1 MKFPD
6 DTGAANDYTF
16 CSFIPPYVLDHMAQ
30 SSDARIRRLAIDAI
44 ATASAIRAVRSML
57 RTMPAWA
64 ATPSPTFRRH
74 RLIYDAKNGGFNDLP
89 GRLVRAERDA
99 KNSDPPVNEAFSYSG
114 STYNFYR
121 KLFTRNSLDD
131 SGMSLISSVHL
142 GQGLNNAF
150 WTGEQMCYGDGD
162 GRIFI
167 RFTKSFDVVG
177 HELTHGVISHTCN
190 LVYSKEPGAL
200 NEHFADVFGSLVKQ
214 WSKRQTAAKADWLI
228 GADIM
233 GPETSAKSLRT
244 FKAEKAYENDPLL
257 GTDPQPKH
265 IRDKYTGSGDNGGVH
280 INSGIPNHAF
290 YLAAMEI
297 GGRAWERAGQIWY
310 KTMLKLNASS
320 NFTDMVELSTETA
333 ATLFGNGSK
342 EHKAIAKAWKSVGF

>member
-1 MKFPD
+1 MKFHD
-6 DTGAANDYTF
+6 ETGSRINHSF
-16 CSFIPPYVLDHMAQ
+16 CWFVPPYVLDRMAE
-30 SSDARIRRLAIDAI
+30 SSDSRVRRLAIDAI
-44 ATASAIRAVRSML
+44 ANASAIRAVRTTL
-57 RTMPAWA
+57 ATMPSWA
-64 ATPSPTFRRH
+64 ATPSLTFRKH
-74 RLIYDAKNGGFNDLP
+74 RLVYDVKNGSFDDLP
-89 GRLVRAERDA
+89 GRLVRGERDKKSA
-99 KNSDPPVNEAFSYSG
+99 DASVNEAFSYSG

-121 KLFTRNSLDD
+121 RIFNRNSLDD
-131 SGMSLISSVHL
+131 NGMTLISSVHL
-142 GQGLNNAF
+142 GQRLNNAF

-190 LVYSKEPGAL
+190 LVYSNESGAL

-214 WSKRQTAAKADWLI
+214 WSRRQTVTRADWLI

-244 FKAEKAYENDPLL
+244 FKAGKAYENDPLL

-265 IRDKYTGSGDNGGVH
+265 LDNKYTGSADRGGVH

-297 GGRAWERAGQIWY
+297 GGRAWNERDKSG
-310 KTMLKLNASS
+310 TRRCSS
-320 NFTDMVELSTETA
+320 
-333 ATLFGNGSK
+333 
-342 EHKAIAKAWKSVGF
+342 

>member
-1 MKFPD
+1 MKFRED
-6 DTGAANDYTF
+6 AGASTHYPF
-16 CSFIPPYVLDHMAQ
+16 CSFIPPYVLDRMAE
-30 SSDARIRRLAIDAI
+30 SSDARVRRLAIDAI
-44 ATASAIRAVRSML
+44 ANAAAIRAVRATL
-57 RTMPAWA
+57 ATMPSWA

-74 RLIYDAKNGGFNDLP
+74 RLVYDVKNGGFNELP
-89 GRLVRAERDA
+89 GRMARAERDKKKA
-99 KNSDPPVNEAFSYSG
+99 DPAVNEAYSYSG

-121 KLFTRNSLDD
+121 RIFNRNSLDD
-131 SGMSLISSVHL
+131 RGMSLISSVHL
-142 GQGLNNAF
+142 GLRLNNAF

-190 LVYSKEPGAL
+190 LVYSNEPGAL

-214 WSKRQTAAKADWLI
+214 WSRRQTAAKADWLI
-228 GADIM
+228 GAEIM

-244 FKAEKAYENDPLL
+244 FKAGKAYEGDPLL

-265 IRDKYTGSGDNGGVH
+265 FKDKYTGSADNGGVH

-290 YLAAMEI
+290 YLVATEI
-297 GGRAWERAGQIWY
+297 GGRAWQRAGQIWY
-310 KTMLKLNASS
+310 RTMLKLTSTSDFA
-320 NFTDMVELSTETA
+320 DMVETSVETA
-333 ATLFGNGSK
+333 TTLYGNGSK
-342 EHKAIAKAWKSVGF
+342 EQKAVTKAWKSVGF

>member
-1 MKFPD
+1 MKFHD
-6 DTGAANDYTF
+6 QTRAAVNHTF
-16 CSFIPPYVLDHMAQ
+16 CSIVPPYVLDHMAE
-30 SSDARIRRLAIDAI
+30 SSDARVRRLAIDAI
-44 ATASAIRAVRSML
+44 ANASAIRAVRATL
-57 RTMPAWA
+57 ATMPSWA
-64 ATPSPTFRRH
+64 AMPSPTFRRH
-74 RLIYDAKNGGFNDLP
+74 RLVYDVKNGDFNDLP
-89 GRLVRAERDA
+89 GRLVRGERDKKSTDTA
-99 KNSDPPVNEAFSYSG
+99 VNEAYSYSG

-121 KLFTRNSLDD
+121 RIFNRNSLDGN
-131 SGMSLISSVHL
+131 GMSLISSVHL
-142 GQGLNNAF
+142 GQRLNNAF

-167 RFTKSFDVVG
+167 RFSKSFDVVG

-190 LVYSKEPGAL
+190 LVYSNESGAL

-214 WSKRQTAAKADWLI
+214 WSKRQTVTRADWLI

-233 GPETSAKSLRT
+233 GPETSARSLRT
-244 FKAEKAYENDPLL
+244 FKAGKAYENDALL

-265 IRDKYTGSGDNGGVH
+265 LRDKYTGSGDYGGVH

-310 KTMLKLNASS
+310 KTMLKLTSTSDFN
-320 NFTDMVELSTETA
+320 DMVELSTETA
-333 ATLFGNGSK
+333 ATLYGSGSK
-342 EHKAIAKAWKSVGF
+342 EHKAVTKAWKSVGF

>member
-1 MKFPD
+1 MKSQD
-6 DTGAANDYTF
+6 ETGTPKNGSF
-16 CSFIPPYVLDHMAQ
+16 CSFVPPYVLDHMAQ
-30 SSDARIRRLAIDAI
+30 SSDARIRRIAIDAI
-44 ATASAIRAVRSML
+44 ASASAIRAVRATL
-57 RTMPAWA
+57 ATMPSWA

-74 RLIYDAKNGGFNDLP
+74 RLVYDVKNGDFNDLP
-89 GRLVRAERDA
+89 GRLVRGERDKKSA
-99 KNSDPPVNEAFSYSG
+99 DTPVNEAFSYSG

-121 KLFTRNSLDD
+121 RIFNRNSLDNN
-131 SGMSLISSVHL
+131 GMSLISSVHL
-142 GQGLNNAF
+142 GQRLNNAF

-162 GRIFI
+162 GRVFI

-190 LVYSKEPGAL
+190 LVYSNEPGAL

-244 FKAEKAYENDPLL
+244 FKAGKAYENDALL

-265 IRDKYTGSGDNGGVH
+265 LRDKYTGFGDNGGVH
-280 INSGIPNHAF
+280 FNSGIPNHAF

-297 GGRAWERAGQIWY
+297 GGRAWERAGNIWY
-310 KTMLKLNASS
+310 KTMLKLNSTSS
-320 NFTDMVELSTETA
+320 FADMVELSSESA
-333 ATLFGNGSK
+333 MTLYGNGSK
-342 EHKAIAKAWKSVGF
+342 ELKAVAKAWKSVGF